1 MEAHEA
7 CFPSTKEDRVAVILA
22 GLERDA
28 DEVLKEKINLV
39 LEDEQLTEQ
48 IRNKD

>member
-1 MEAHEA
+1 MRERE
-7 CFPSTKEDRVAVILA
+7 KR

-28 DEVLKEKINLV
+28 DEVLKEKINLL
-39 LEDEQLTEQ
+39 LEDEQKLTEQ